1 MPRDRPRDG
10 ESRPAGSA
18 KRRRTERGVSGSE
31 GYPPVFRQLALRLLS
46 DGQQHLLPCHPSSV
60 YRWRRDIA
68 RKAKTG
74 GQKAW
79 ILREEHE
86 VLLCFY
92 RMIYPKAQAAE
103 IIAFIARESSDGA
116 LFEPSQVSK

>member
-1 MPRDRPRDG
+1 MDPK
-10 ESRPAGSA
+10 A
-18 KRRRTERGVSGSE
+18 T
-31 GYPPVFRQLALRLLS
+31 PVFRQLALRLLS

-74 GQKAW
+74 GQKPW
-79 ILREEHE
+79 ILRGEHE

-92 RMIYPKAQAAE
+92 RMIYPKAQAAD
-103 IIAFIARESSDGA
+103 A
-116 LFEPSQVSK
+116 PSEGNSTLLTWTRGSTLYLAVCCKTDVDVQGF